1 MEGRVACGGGE
12 LGLGMQA
19 AVHGR
24 SGAQSR
30 KIQIGP
36 FIAQSG
42 LAFVYIPVL
51 SIVIILQLFPYRT
64 RWIIMQ

>member
-1 MEGRVACGGGE
+1 MEGRVACTGGE

-24 SGAQSR
+24 SVAQSR

-36 FIAQSG
+36 SIAQSG

-51 SIVIILQLFPYRT
+51 CIVIILQLFPYRT
-64 RWIIMQ
+64 RWIMH